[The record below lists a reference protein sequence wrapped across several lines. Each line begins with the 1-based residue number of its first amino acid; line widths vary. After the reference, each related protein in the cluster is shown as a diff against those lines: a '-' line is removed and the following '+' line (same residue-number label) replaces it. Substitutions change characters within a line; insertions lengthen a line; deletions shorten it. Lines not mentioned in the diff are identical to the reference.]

1 MTTKILVS
9 LPQEFLDE
17 VDQLAA
23 EEHRSRSELIRE
35 ALRAYLEARQVRKLQ
50 LKRIA
55 EQSTPNTNLSAELK
69 AWQTASDEALERF
82 EKGQI

>member
-35 ALRAYLEARQVRKLQ
+35 ALRTYLEARQVRKLQ

-55 EQSTPNTNLSAELK
+55 EQPTPNTNLSTDGK
-69 AWQTASDEALERF
+69 T
-82 EKGQI
+82 

>member
-50 LKRIA
+50 LKRII
-55 EQSTPNTNLSAELK
+55 EQPTPYSGDLSAEFK
-69 AWQTASDEALERF
+69 TWESASDEALKNF
-82 EKGQI
+82 ENKL

>member
-35 ALRAYLEARQVRKLQ
+35 ALRAYLEARQARKLQ

-55 EQSTPNTNLSAELK
+55 EQPTPQTNLSAE
-69 AWQTASDEALERF
+69 
-82 EKGQI
+82 

>member
-23 EEHRSRSELIRE
+23 DEHRSRSELIRE

-50 LKRIA
+50 IKRIT
-55 EQSTPNTNLSAELK
+55 EQPTSHGELSAEFK
-69 AWQTASDEALERF
+69 AWESASDEALKNF
-82 EKGQI
+82 ESKL